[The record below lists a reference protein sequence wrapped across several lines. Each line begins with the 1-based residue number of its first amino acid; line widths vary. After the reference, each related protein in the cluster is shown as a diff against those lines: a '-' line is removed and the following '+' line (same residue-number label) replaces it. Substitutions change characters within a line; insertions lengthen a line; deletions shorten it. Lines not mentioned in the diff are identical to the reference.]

1 MLTNEQLDKANAF
14 GESLRLAVHE
24 RSLPATSRVRA
35 AGSCLSIAQDHHHA
49 IVVLLGARLFAPC
62 FALLR
67 VEFEAYVRGEWL
79 ALCAA
84 DLEVSAFLNGDEPPR
99 IGVMLAALEDT
110 EAFRER
116 RLTQI
121 KKAHWRTLCGYTHTG
136 GIHVQRWNT
145 EDGIE
150 ANYSEDGLVEML
162 RFADI
167 VASLAVLGVLALGD
181 DAEASEKV
189 LKQLKERVGQHEF

>member
-1 MLTNEQLDKANAF
+1 MFTNEQLDKANTF

-35 AGSCLSIAQDHHHA
+35 AGSCFSIAQDHHHA
-49 IVVLLGARLFAPC
+49 IVVLLGAQLYASC

-79 ALCAA
+79 ALCATDA
-84 DLEVSAFLNGDEPPR
+84 EVSAFLNGDEPPK
-99 IGVMLAALEDT
+99 IDLMLSALETT
-110 EAFRER
+110 EAFKER

-121 KKAHWRTLCGYTHTG
+121 KKANWRALCSYTHTG

-145 EDGIE
+145 ADGIE
-150 ANYSEDGLVEML
+150 ANYSVAELLEML

-167 VASLAVLGVLALGD
+167 VASLSVLGVLALAND
-181 DAEASEKV
+181 VDASQKV
-189 LKQLKERVGQHEF
+189 LEHLKARVEAT

>member
-1 MLTNEQLDKANAF
+1 MFTSEQLDRANTF

-24 RSLPATSRVRA
+24 RSLPATNRVRA
-35 AGSCLSIAQDHHHA
+35 AGSCFSIAQDHHHA
-49 IVVLLGARLFAPC
+49 IVVLLGAQLYASC

-67 VEFEAYVRGEWL
+67 VEFEAYIRGEWL

-84 DLEVSAFLNGDEPPR
+84 DSEVSAFLNGDEPPK
-99 IGVMLAALEDT
+99 IDLMLGALEAT
-110 EAFRER
+110 EAFKER

-121 KKAHWRTLCGYTHTG
+121 KKAHWRALCGYTHTG

-145 EDGIE
+145 ADGIE
-150 ANYSEDGLVEML
+150 ANYSREELLEML

-167 VASLAVLGVLALGD
+167 VASLAVLGVLALAND
-181 DAEASEKV
+181 VDASEKV
-189 LKQLKERVGQHEF
+189 LKQLKARVEAA